1 VSIELVATEYA
12 EGLLRLA
19 IKKQALEGWMEELN
33 QIKAVFEENPRFKM
47 FYESPV
53 VGRDETKRAI
63 IQIFRGKVSDEVLR
77 LLLFLVDKKRTVI
90 FSELC
95 RVFEK
100 LVHRER
106 KEIEVKVETP
116 GPLSPQDEKKV
127 RTLISSSLGQ
137 EVHLTK
143 RVRPEMIG
151 GIMLEF
157 LGQRWDGSVKG
168 HMERLTHELRE
179 RCPATAFSTEGG

>member
-1 VSIELVATEYA
+1 M
-12 EGLLRLA
+12 LRLG
-19 IKKQALEGWMEELN
+19 IKKQALEKWVDELN
-33 QIKAVFEENPRFKM
+33 QVKTVFEENPRFRI

-53 VGRDETKRAI
+53 VGRDKTKQAI
-63 IQIFRGKVSDEVLR
+63 IRVFKGKVSDEVLR
-77 LLLFLVDKKRTVI
+77 LLLFLVDKGRTVI
-90 FSELC
+90 LSELC

-116 GPLSPQDEKKV
+116 TPLSRGDEKKI
-127 RTLISSSLGQ
+127 RTLIFSSLGQ
-137 EVHLTK
+137 QAYLTE
-143 RVRPEMIG
+143 RVRPELIG

-157 LGQRWDGSVKG
+157 LGQRWDGSVKAYI
-168 HMERLTHELRE
+168 ERLTNEMRE

>member
-1 VSIELVATEYA
+1 MSIELVATEYA
-12 EGLLRLA
+12 EGMLRLA
-19 IKKQALEGWMEELN
+19 IKKQALEAWMEELN
-33 QIKAVFEENPRFKM
+33 QVKTVFKENPRFRI
-47 FYESPV
+47 FYESPI
-53 VGRDETKRAI
+53 VGQDKTKKAI
-63 IQIFRGKVSDEVLR
+63 IQVFKGKVSDEVLR
-77 LLLFLVDKKRTVI
+77 LLLLLVDKNRTVI

-95 RVFEK
+95 RVFEN

-106 KEIEVKVETP
+106 KETEVKVETP
-116 GPLSPQDEKKV
+116 APLSPLDEKKV

-137 EVHLTK
+137 EVYLTK

-157 LGQRWDGSVKG
+157 LGQRWDGSVKAYI
-168 HMERLTHELRE
+168 ERLTNEIRA

>member
-12 EGLLRLA
+12 EGLLHLA
-19 IKKQALEGWMEELN
+19 IKKQALEEWMEELN
-33 QIKAVFEENPRFKM
+33 QVKTVFEENPRFRM

-53 VGRDETKRAI
+53 VGRDETKKAV
-63 IQIFRGKVSDEVLR
+63 IQVFRGKVSDEVLR
-77 LLLFLVDKKRTVI
+77 LLLLLVDKERTVI
-90 FSELC
+90 FSEFC
-95 RVFEK
+95 RLFEK

-116 GPLSPQDEKKV
+116 APISHQDEKKV
-127 RTLISSSLGQ
+127 KTFISSSLGQ
-137 EVHLTK
+137 QVYLTK

-151 GIMLEF
+151 GIVLEF

-179 RCPATAFSTEGG
+179 RCPATAFSIEGG